1 VTDAVV
7 SGALRETLLAADGE
21 LHVAGMMREVLR
33 STGTGAGTFIAVDG
47 MIREA
52 LLIPPS
58 TGQQRVMVMA

>member
-1 VTDAVV
+1 M
-7 SGALRETLLAADGE
+7 LREALLAEDGS
-21 LHVAGMMREVLR
+21 LRVAGVMREVLR

-58 TGQQRVMVMA
+58 TGQQWVMVMA